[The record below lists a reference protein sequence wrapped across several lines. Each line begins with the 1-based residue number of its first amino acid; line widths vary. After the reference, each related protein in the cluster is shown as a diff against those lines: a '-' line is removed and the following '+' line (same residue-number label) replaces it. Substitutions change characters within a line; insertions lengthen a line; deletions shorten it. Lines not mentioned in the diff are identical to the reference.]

1 MISDNSKI
9 GRPLPQL
16 GGKRPPSEP
25 TQEATAEPQD
35 QWSRVSTNS
44 IGVVLYQLGNQP
56 RNTEV
61 TTSSFNDFRQDLIAT
76 SGLSTYASHKA
87 VQTGLHVEESKKT
100 FGKAALSALAAAGL
114 GVACTAAMPVFLGI
128 ALATGAGALLTGSI
142 MLGAEGWDQRTNPQ
156 NKIEHELDSGL
167 AKVDTP
173 TGTQFVQYYLMDG
186 QYVAHGRPYPI
197 QTYGESPDHPSNAER
212 IRETPNLS
220 EIKGYNSETH
230 FSAEQCKPEP
240 VTRSLRQY

>member
-9 GRPLPQL
+9 SRPLPQF

-128 ALATGAGALLTGSI
+128 ALATGVGALLTGSI

-167 AKVDTP
+167 AKVNSDQ
-173 TGTQFVQYYLMDG
+173 GTQLVKYFVMDG
-186 QYVAHGRPYPI
+186 QYVAHGSPYPMRNYDS
-197 QTYGESPDHPSNAER
+197 QATEASDAEFLQR
-212 IRETPNLS
+212 TPNLS

-230 FSAEQCKPEP
+230 FSVEQCKPDP
-240 VTRSLRQY
+240 VPRSIRQY